1 MIYLDTYYEIFVYQ
15 DMYNDGFRYDVQYV
29 FGYDVQYG
37 FGYDVQYVFM
47 VYLIIKTCQC

>member
-1 MIYLDTYYEIFVYQ
+1 
-15 DMYNDGFRYDVQYV
+15 MYNDGFRYDVQYV

-47 VYLIIKTCQC
+47 VYLIIKTC